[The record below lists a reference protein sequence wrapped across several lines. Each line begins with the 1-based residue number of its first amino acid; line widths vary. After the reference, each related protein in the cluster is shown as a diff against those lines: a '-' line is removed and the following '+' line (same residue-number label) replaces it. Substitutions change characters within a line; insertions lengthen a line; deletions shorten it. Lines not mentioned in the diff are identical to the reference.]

1 MTGELTLRGRVLP
14 IGGIKEKVLAAKQ
27 AGIKKIIVPQGN
39 QKDFV
44 EIPEDIQD
52 GLVFSFVEN
61 MNEVFSEV
69 FV

>member
-27 AGIKKIIVPQGN
+27 AGIKKVIVPQGN

-44 EIPEDIQD
+44 EIPEDIQE
-52 GLVFSFVEN
+52 GLAFFFVEN
-61 MNEVFSEV
+61 MDEVFSEV